1 MVSSRTQPT
10 ANMQS
15 TIGRY
20 AGARQQAGAAG
31 KNARAKPVARRQI
44 NRWNDDV
51 VMCSVCLAHPWS
63 RGRISNCRDHI
74 DKQSCECKLAKMLV
88 ATSNGVDTPMAGLWQ
103 HGDGKV
109 TVALLTPG
117 EGRRSKRVYWT
128 PVTVPSDGD
137 ADAMWEQHMTIA
149 SLGVAPCRVI
159 SGVHAVNSARQ
170 HPLWCAAAEMP
181 HTNED
186 GSVGAAFVT
195 RPAVSA
201 SASIAREIEH
211 LAAASHADLA
221 PGEADEMSLEPSYD
235 LVFNDFDS
243 PPSPEVPPEE
253 EVKLEVYDHVYD
265 EFSFSMLDAGFIQY
279 VSAPTEDQ
287 LPFGC
292 DIPPPLSPSGFDFGF
307 FPTR

>member
-1 MVSSRTQPT
+1 
-10 ANMQS
+10 
-15 TIGRY
+15 
-20 AGARQQAGAAG
+20 
-31 KNARAKPVARRQI
+31 
-44 NRWNDDV
+44 
-51 VMCSVCLAHPWS
+51 
-63 RGRISNCRDHI
+63 
-74 DKQSCECKLAKMLV
+74 MLV
-88 ATSNGVDTPMAGLWQ
+88 ATSNGESLYLSLSLSLSFSLSLIPSSAACARNTHTCKDTHTKHIRPRTTQTPTHNARVVVLCPYTWCMSDVVRVRLFCWQCVTAQFTCQSTHFFAGVDTPMAGLWQ

-159 SGVHAVNSARQ
+159 SGVHAVNFARQ

-265 EFSFSMLDAGFIQY
+265 EC
-279 VSAPTEDQ
+279 V
-287 LPFGC
+287 
-292 DIPPPLSPSGFDFGF
+292 
-307 FPTR
+307 FPRA